1 MLDACELNRKEDLF
15 VGIIQISFVYC
26 ITTTHRLLITGNF
39 CSAPTYLQH
48 SRTIVP
54 NNSPNQVNLLCFIGD
69 VFIKAVS
76 LFKSWFQKFNLY
88 WCFVFNCDYGSANS
102 SENCFPSNN
111 QYILLHF
118 SLISLSTGLI
128 NNLPVLLQYSY
139 RADMFTGSSI
149 FCPFALYIETVANNV
164 FIVDVS
170 SKHQIHP
177 WNLFHLKINK
187 FTKRLI

>member
-1 MLDACELNRKEDLF
+1 MCLLKQYHYLSRDFRNLIYIDVLCLT
-15 VGIIQISFVYC
+15 VIMG
-26 ITTTHRLLITGNF
+26 LLIPVRIASHQTINTF
-39 CSAPTYLQH
+39 CYIFHWFPYLQ
-48 SRTIVP
+48 V
-54 NNSPNQVNLLCFIGD
+54 
-69 VFIKAVS
+69 
-76 LFKSWFQKFNLY
+76 
-88 WCFVFNCDYGSANS
+88 
-102 SENCFPSNN
+102 
-111 QYILLHF
+111 
-118 SLISLSTGLI
+118 I

-149 FCPFALYIETVANNV
+149 FGPFALYIETVANNV